1 MDIILLPILNII
13 IMVIS
18 LYTWVIIAQAVLS
31 WLIAFQ
37 ILNMG
42 NRIVERIDS
51 ALYALTK
58 PILRPIRRILPNF
71 GAIDLSPI
79 VLLLALWLLQDILSR
94 LSLKLS
100 GF

>member
-42 NRIVERIDS
+42 NRIVERIGY
-51 ALYALTK
+51 ALYALTE
-58 PILRPIRRILPNF
+58 PVLRPIRRILPNF

-79 VLLLALWLLQDILSR
+79 VLLLALWLLQDILAR
-94 LSLKLS
+94 LALKLS

>member
-42 NRIVERIDS
+42 NRIVERIGY
-51 ALYALTK
+51 ALYALTE
-58 PILRPIRRILPNF
+58 PLLRPIRRILPNF